1 MEQKNNQEKKKDI
14 AAFWK
19 KVLFHN
25 LSIKILSFLGA
36 LLVWLFIVNIDDP
49 YKTKSYMV
57 RVDLTNEDALRSV
70 HKVYEIVEGGTATV
84 RVRGRRSVVDN
95 LDASDIKATAD
106 LSELSAVNSVDIKPS
121 LKIATSSDVELEC
134 TQVLKVSLE
143 DMETKQVKVTVETE
157 GTPADGYT
165 VGSCSAKPNVIE
177 VSGGESVI
185 DRIATVK
192 VTLNV
197 NGASDSFAKNL
208 EPVAYDKKGN
218 KVTSST
224 LSFEKK
230 TIRVKARLLQNK
242 TIPVKIHV
250 KGKVAKGYEYVDAT
264 CVPEEIEIAGN
275 AKRLASISRLDI
287 PLDVTGLTSDSA
299 NLERDIEVADYL
311 PDEITI
317 PEEYQKISVKIEV
330 EKKKEKKLKIPTS
343 NITLKNLDAAYE
355 GEAYDSS
362 GNVEIIVSGKES
374 YIKGLEADDITASVD
389 CSALGAGTYQLPV
402 DFSGLKD
409 CEIVEEVYVHVLI
422 KNKSNTEATAT
433 PTPTKKPSAKA
444 TKEPAKTKEPA
455 ENTEK
460 PTQTPQEEK
469 NE

>member
-1 MEQKNNQEKKKDI
+1 MEPKNNQEKKKDI

-57 RVDLTNEDALRSV
+57 HVDLTNEDALRSV

-157 GTPADGYT
+157 GTPAEGYT
-165 VGSCSAKPNVIE
+165 VGSCNAKPNVIE

-197 NGASDSFAKNL
+197 NGASDSFLKNL
-208 EPVAYDKKGN
+208 EPAAYDKKGN
-218 KVTSST
+218 KIISST

-242 TIPVKIHV
+242 TIPVKIHI
-250 KGKVAKGYEYVDAT
+250 KGKVANGYEYVDAT
-264 CVPEEIEIAGN
+264 CVP
-275 AKRLASISRLDI
+275 RLDI
-287 PLDVTGLTSDSA
+287 PIDVTGLTSDSSD
-299 NLERDIEVADYL
+299 LERDIEVVNYL
-311 PDEITI
+311 PDGITI
-317 PEEYQKISVKIEV
+317 PEEYQKISVKIDV
-330 EKKKEKKLKIPTS
+330 EKKKEKKIKIPTS
-343 NITLKNLDAAYE
+343 SIMLKNLDAAYE
-355 GEAYDSS
+355 GEAYDPS
-362 GNVEIIVSGKES
+362 GNIEIVVSGKES
-374 YIKGLEADDITASVD
+374 YVKGLEADDITASVD
-389 CSALGAGTYQLPV
+389 CGALGAGTYHLPV

-422 KNKSNTEATAT
+422 KDKSNAEVTAT
-433 PTPTKKPSAKA
+433 PTPTKKPPAKA
-444 TKEPAKTKEPA
+444 TKEPSKTKEPA
-455 ENTEK
+455 KTEK
-460 PTQTPQEEK
+460 PTQTPQEDKSE
-469 NE
+469 

>member
-1 MEQKNNQEKKKDI
+1 MEPKNNQEKKKDI

-57 RVDLTNEDALRSV
+57 HVDLTNEDALRSV

-157 GTPADGYT
+157 GTPAEGYT
-165 VGSCSAKPNVIE
+165 VGSCNAKPNVIE

-197 NGASDSFAKNL
+197 NGASDSFLKNL
-208 EPVAYDKKGN
+208 EPAAYDKKGN
-218 KVTSST
+218 KIISST

-230 TIRVKARLLQNK
+230 NIRVKARLLQNK
-242 TIPVKIHV
+242 TIPVKIHI
-250 KGKVAKGYEYVDAT
+250 KGKVANGYEYVDAT
-264 CVPEEIEIAGN
+264 CVPEEIEIAGS
-275 AKRLASISRLDI
+275 ARKLASISRLDI
-287 PLDVTGLTSDSA
+287 PIDVTGLTSDSSD
-299 NLERDIEVADYL
+299 LERDSEVVNYL
-311 PDEITI
+311 PDGITI
-317 PEEYQKISVKIEV
+317 PEEYQKISVKIDV
-330 EKKKEKKLKIPTS
+330 EKKKEKKIKIPTS
-343 NITLKNLDAAYE
+343 SIMLKNLDAAYE
-355 GEAYDSS
+355 GEAYDPS
-362 GNVEIIVSGKES
+362 GNIEIVVSGKES
-374 YIKGLEADDITASVD
+374 YVKGLEADDITASVD
-389 CSALGAGTYQLPV
+389 CGALGAGTYQLPV

-422 KNKSNTEATAT
+422 KDKSNAEVTAT

-444 TKEPAKTKEPA
+444 TKEPSKTKEPA
-455 ENTEK
+455 KTEK
-460 PTQTPQEEK
+460 PTQTPQEDKSE
-469 NE
+469 

>member
-1 MEQKNNQEKKKDI
+1 MEPKNNQEKKKDI

-57 RVDLTNEDALRSV
+57 HVDLTNEDALRSV

-157 GTPADGYT
+157 GTPAEGYT
-165 VGSCSAKPNVIE
+165 VGSCNAKPNVIE

-197 NGASDSFAKNL
+197 NGASDSFLKNL
-208 EPVAYDKKGN
+208 EPAAYDKKGN
-218 KVTSST
+218 K
-224 LSFEKK
+224 
-230 TIRVKARLLQNK
+230 I
-242 TIPVKIHV
+242 I
-250 KGKVAKGYEYVDAT
+250 YVDAT
-264 CVPEEIEIAGN
+264 CVPEEIEIAGS
-275 AKRLASISRLDI
+275 ARKLASISRLDI
-287 PLDVTGLTSDSA
+287 PIDVTGLTSDSSD
-299 NLERDIEVADYL
+299 LERDIEVVNYL
-311 PDEITI
+311 PDGITI
-317 PEEYQKISVKIEV
+317 PEEYQKISVKIDV
-330 EKKKEKKLKIPTS
+330 EKKKEKKIKIPTS
-343 NITLKNLDAAYE
+343 SIMLKNLDAAYE
-355 GEAYDSS
+355 GEAYDPS
-362 GNVEIIVSGKES
+362 GNIEIVVSGKES
-374 YIKGLEADDITASVD
+374 YVKGLEADDITASVD
-389 CSALGAGTYQLPV
+389 CGALGAGTYQLPV

-422 KNKSNTEATAT
+422 KDKSNAEVTAT

-444 TKEPAKTKEPA
+444 TKEPSKTKEPA
-455 ENTEK
+455 KTEK
-460 PTQTPQEEK
+460 PTQTPQEDKSE
-469 NE
+469 

>member
-1 MEQKNNQEKKKDI
+1 MEPKNNQEKKKDI

-57 RVDLTNEDALRSV
+57 HVDLTNEDALRSV

-121 LKIATSSDVELEC
+121 LKIATSSDVEQEC

-157 GTPADGYT
+157 GTPAEGYT
-165 VGSCSAKPNVIE
+165 VGSCNAKPNVIE

-197 NGASDSFAKNL
+197 NGASDSFLKNL
-208 EPVAYDKKGN
+208 EQAAYDKKGN
-218 KVTSST
+218 KIISST

-242 TIPVKIHV
+242 TIPVKIHI
-250 KGKVAKGYEYVDAT
+250 KGKVANGYESVDAT
-264 CVPEEIEIAGN
+264 CVPEEIEIAVS
-275 AKRLASISRLDI
+275 ARKLASISRLDI
-287 PLDVTGLTSDSA
+287 PIDVTGLTSDSSD
-299 NLERDIEVADYL
+299 LERDIEVVNYL
-311 PDEITI
+311 PDGITI
-317 PEEYQKISVKIEV
+317 PEEYQKISVKIDV
-330 EKKKEKKLKIPTS
+330 EKKKEKKIKIPTS
-343 NITLKNLDAAYE
+343 SIMLKNLDAAYE
-355 GEAYDSS
+355 GEAYDPS
-362 GNVEIIVSGKES
+362 GNIEIVVSGKES
-374 YIKGLEADDITASVD
+374 YVKGLEADDITASVD
-389 CSALGAGTYQLPV
+389 CGALGAGTYQLPV

-422 KNKSNTEATAT
+422 KNKSNAEVTAT

-444 TKEPAKTKEPA
+444 TKEPSKTKEPA
-455 ENTEK
+455 KTEK
-460 PTQTPQEEK
+460 PTQTPQEDKSE
-469 NE
+469 

>member
-1 MEQKNNQEKKKDI
+1 MEPKNNQEKKKDI

-57 RVDLTNEDALRSV
+57 HVDLTNEDALRSV

-157 GTPADGYT
+157 GTPAEGYT
-165 VGSCSAKPNVIE
+165 VGSCNAKPNVIE

-197 NGASDSFAKNL
+197 NGASDSFLKKL
-208 EPVAYDKKGN
+208 EPAAYDKKGN
-218 KVTSST
+218 KIISST

-230 TIRVKARLLQNK
+230 NIRVKARLLQNK
-242 TIPVKIHV
+242 TIPVKIHI
-250 KGKVAKGYEYVDAT
+250 KGKVANGYEYVDAT
-264 CVPEEIEIAGN
+264 CVPEEIEIAGS
-275 AKRLASISRLDI
+275 ARKLASISRLDI
-287 PLDVTGLTSDSA
+287 PIDVTGLTSDSSD
-299 NLERDIEVADYL
+299 LERDIEVVNYL
-311 PDEITI
+311 PDGITI
-317 PEEYQKISVKIEV
+317 PEEYQKISVKIDV
-330 EKKKEKKLKIPTS
+330 EKKKEKKIKIPTS
-343 NITLKNLDAAYE
+343 SIMLKNLDAAYE
-355 GEAYDSS
+355 GEAYDPS
-362 GNVEIIVSGKES
+362 GNIEIVVSGKES
-374 YIKGLEADDITASVD
+374 YVKGLEADDITASVD
-389 CSALGAGTYQLPV
+389 CGALGAGTYQLPV

-422 KNKSNTEATAT
+422 KDKSNAEVTAT

-444 TKEPAKTKEPA
+444 TKEPSKTKEPA
-455 ENTEK
+455 KTEK
-460 PTQTPQEEK
+460 PTQTPQEDK

>member
-1 MEQKNNQEKKKDI
+1 MEPKNNQEKKKDI

-57 RVDLTNEDALRSV
+57 HVDLTNEDALRSV

-143 DMETKQVKVTVETE
+143 DMETKQVKITVETE
-157 GTPADGYT
+157 GTPAEGYT
-165 VGSCSAKPNVIE
+165 VGSCNAKPNVIE

-197 NGASDSFAKNL
+197 NGASDSFIKNL
-208 EPVAYDKKGN
+208 EPAAYDKKGN
-218 KVTSST
+218 KIISST

-242 TIPVKIHV
+242 TIPVKIHI
-250 KGKVAKGYEYVDAT
+250 KGKVANGYEYVDAT

-275 AKRLASISRLDI
+275 ARKLASISRLDI
-287 PLDVTGLTSDSA
+287 PIDVTGLTSDSLD
-299 NLERDIEVADYL
+299 LERDIEVANYL
-311 PDEITI
+311 PDGITI
-317 PEEYQKISVKIEV
+317 PEEYQKISVKIDV

-343 NITLKNLDAAYE
+343 SITLKNLDTAYE

-362 GNVEIIVSGKES
+362 GNIEIVVSGKES
-374 YIKGLEADDITASVD
+374 YVKSLEAGDLTASVD

-422 KNKSNTEATAT
+422 KNKSNAEVTAT

-444 TKEPAKTKEPA
+444 TKEPAKT
-455 ENTEK
+455 EK
-460 PTQTPQEEK
+460 PTQTPQEDKSE
-469 NE
+469 